1 MTTPTK
7 TSPTRVT
14 GPRAGAALQT
24 IAMPSDTNVNGDIFG
39 GWLMGQMDLGA
50 SVLARSIAQGRV
62 ATIAVKDMLFEHP
75 VHVGDV
81 VSIFPELRQQGR
93 TSMTLG
99 VTVRI
104 YNAESAEE
112 RQVASATI
120 VFVAIDHESRPRPI
134 P

>member
-1 MTTPTK
+1 MNTQ
-7 TSPTRVT
+7 TRAT

-62 ATIAVKDMLFEHP
+62 ATIAVTEMLFEHP

-81 VSIFPELRQQGR
+81 VSIFPELVKHGR
-93 TSMTLG
+93 TSMTLS

-104 YNAESAEE
+104 YNAETSEE
-112 RQVASATI
+112 RQVASANI
-120 VFVAIDHESRPRPI
+120 VFVAIGRDSRPRPI